1 MLSYTLNMSVLIN
14 LLIFVLPLG
23 VIFRITPIPNVSIY
37 PLDFIAGLIFLY
49 VLFQIVI
56 RKEKIREKK
65 LFIMVSLFLLV
76 GFISLLI
83 NARHLTLQTFLISF
97 AYSLR
102 YAAFASI
109 IFAFQFLDQKFK
121 ESINLKLIAAGTIFT
136 FIGFIQ
142 YFYYP
147 NLRNLYYLGWDEH
160 LYRLFS
166 TFLDPNFAGAFLVLF
181 ILLLT
186 ENVIWSLKNRTNLI
200 FFSILWVT
208 TLIAIL
214 LTYSRSAFIMLI
226 ISMVALLTIHKT
238 FRILSVL
245 ILLFVALFFAF
256 SNRNIEGLNP
266 LRIASVEARVDSA
279 REAIEIFSKN
289 PIIGVGFNAYRY
301 AQVRYGFRT
310 QIGSLASN
318 ADAGTDNSYLFV
330 LATTGI
336 LGFVVF
342 VLFWVNII
350 KIIIRK
356 VRSGFY
362 ARVAFASIAG
372 LLVNTI
378 FINSIFYPPIVAWIF
393 ILIGITLGLSNKPK
407 NSNLRQKAA

>member
-1 MLSYTLNMSVLIN
+1 MNILLN
-14 LLIFVLPLG
+14 LLIFSLPLG
-23 VIFRITPIPNVSIY
+23 VVFRITPIQNVSFYLHDI
-37 PLDFIAGLIFLY
+37 LAGLIFML
-49 VLFQIVI
+49 VLFEFTVR
-56 RKEKIREKK
+56 RKKIREKK
-65 LFIMVSLFLLV
+65 LFIMISLFLLV

-83 NARHLTLQTFLISF
+83 NMRHLTFQTFLISF

-102 YAAFASI
+102 YAAYASI
-109 IFAFQFLDQKFK
+109 IFAFQFLNKEFK
-121 ESINLKLIAAGTIFT
+121 ESINIKLIAAGVIFT
-136 FIGFIQ
+136 AVGFIQ

-166 TFLDPNFAGAFLVLF
+166 TSLDPNFAGAFFVLF

-186 ENVIWSLKNRTNLI
+186 ENVIRGLKNRANLI
-200 FFSILWVT
+200 FFSILWIS

-214 LTYSRSAFIMLI
+214 LTYSRSAFIMLV
-226 ISMVALLTIHKT
+226 ISMVVLLSIHKMYRVLLLLVVL
-238 FRILSVL
+238 FLS
-245 ILLFVALFFAF
+245 LLFIF

-279 REAIEIFSKN
+279 REALEIFSKN

-310 QIGSLASN
+310 EQGSAVSN

-336 LGFVVF
+336 VGFLIF
-342 VLFWVNII
+342 LDFWINII
-350 KIIIRK
+350 KVIIRNLHLGVYGK
-356 VRSGFY
+356 V
-362 ARVAFASIAG
+362 ALASIG
-372 LLVNTI
+372 GILVNAL
-378 FINSIFYPPIVAWIF
+378 FINSIFYPTIMAWIF
-393 ILIGITLGLSNKPK
+393 ILIGLTLVNKEK
-407 NSNLRQKAA
+407 VRS

>member
-1 MLSYTLNMSVLIN
+1 MNLLIN
-14 LLIFVLPLG
+14 LLIFSLPLG

-37 PLDFIAGLIFLY
+37 PLDFIAGLIFSY

-65 LFIMVSLFLLV
+65 LFIMISLFLLA
-76 GFISLLI
+76 GFISLLL
-83 NARHLTLQTFLISF
+83 NAKYLTLQNLLISF

-102 YAAFASI
+102 YAAYASI
-109 IFAFQFLDQKFK
+109 IFSFQFLDQKFK
-121 ESINLKLIAAGTIFT
+121 DSLNIKLIAAGTIFT

-181 ILLLT
+181 LLLST
-186 ENVIWSLKNRTNLI
+186 ESIISSHNKFGRLGLLWIWLS
-200 FFSILWVT
+200 
-208 TLIAIL
+208 TLFAII

-226 ISMVALLTIHKT
+226 VSISVLLVIHKML
-238 FRILSVL
+238 RASLVL
-245 ILLFVALFFAF
+245 VLLFLALFFLF

-279 REAIEIFSKN
+279 REALEIFSKH
-289 PIIGVGFNAYRY
+289 PIVGVGFNAFRY

-336 LGFVVF
+336 VGFVIF
-342 VLFWVNII
+342 IYLWI
-350 KIIIRK
+350 KIIKVIIRR

-372 LLVNTI
+372 ALVDTL
-378 FINSIFYPPIVAWIF
+378 FVNSIFYPPIMAWIF
-393 ILIGITLGLSNKPK
+393 ILVGLTTLETREK
-407 NSNLRQKAA
+407 